1 MELLNNQRK
10 LFIIFIAVS
19 IPLISYLHYST
30 NTDFHELHNVFAEL
44 YYIPILVGAL
54 IFGLKG
60 AMLTYLFI
68 SVLYI
73 PHLFLNWSD
82 SFSFAANKLS
92 HALIS
97 VAVAIIAGFLIDREK
112 KRREQLEKEHYLA
125 SLGRASAAIVHDL
138 KNPLISILGFTRRI
152 REGKGDT
159 ETALEAISD
168 STENMQMIMRDVLD
182 FAKPVR
188 VDLSEKDIGAIV
200 RSACE
205 SCRAEA
211 EEKEVDINI
220 DIPDSPIVIA
230 ADEVK
235 ILRALVNLIHN
246 AIEASPISSVV
257 SVSVESAK
265 ELIMVKISDSGSGM
279 DKGTLE
285 NIFIPFYTKKSS
297 GTGLGMAVAKKIIE
311 GHKGEIHIDSK
322 LQIGTEVIIE
332 LPK

>member
-1 MELLNNQRK
+1 MKILSNQKK
-10 LFIIFIAVS
+10 LFMVFIVVS
-19 IPLISYLHYST
+19 IPLISYLHYFT
-30 NTDFHELHNVFAEL
+30 LPAFHDIHNVLAEL
-44 YYIPILVGAL
+44 YYLPILLGAL
-54 IFGLKG
+54 MCGLRG
-60 AMLTYLFI
+60 AILTYLFI

-73 PHLFLNWSD
+73 PHLLMNWSD

-97 VAVAIIAGFLIDREK
+97 GTVAITAGFLVDREK
-112 KRREQLEKEHYLA
+112 KRREQLEKDHYLA

-152 REGKGDT
+152 REGKGDNK
-159 ETALEAISD
+159 TALKAISD
-168 STENMQMIMRDVLD
+168 STENMQMIVRDVLD
-182 FAKPVR
+182 FARPLR
-188 VDLSEKDIGAIV
+188 MDLSEKDIGAIV

-205 SCRAEA
+205 LCRAEA

-220 DIPDSPIVIA
+220 DIPDSPEVIA
-230 ADEVK
+230 ADKVK
-235 ILRALVNLIHN
+235 MLRALMNLIHN
-246 AIEASPISSVV
+246 AIDASPISSVV
-257 SVSVESAK
+257 SVSIESA
-265 ELIMVKISDSGSGM
+265 EEFIMLKIKDSGSGM
-279 DKGTLE
+279 DKVTLE

-311 GHKGEIHIDSK
+311 GHQGAIRINSK

>member
-10 LFIIFIAVS
+10 LFIAFIAVS

-44 YYIPILVGAL
+44 YYIPILIGAL

-60 AMLTYLFI
+60 ALITYLFI
-68 SVLYI
+68 SLLYI
-73 PHLFLNWSD
+73 PHLLLNWSG

-97 VAVAIIAGFLIDREK
+97 GAVVIIAGFLVDREK
-112 KRREQLEKEHYLA
+112 KRREQLEKDHYLA

-159 ETALEAISD
+159 ETALDAISD
-168 STENMQMIMRDVLD
+168 STESMQMIMRDVLD

-205 SCRAEA
+205 SCRTEA
-211 EEKEVDINI
+211 EKKEVDINI
-220 DIPDSPIVIA
+220 DIPDNPIVIA

-235 ILRALVNLIHN
+235 ILRALINLIHN
-246 AIEASPISSVV
+246 AIDASPISSVV
-257 SVSVESAK
+257 SVSVESVK
-265 ELIMVKISDSGSGM
+265 EHIVVKISDSGSGM

-332 LPK
+332 LPN